1 MSEIFLCGG
10 AADATV
16 LSNVFID
23 EYLKDANDAQ
33 LKVYLFLVR
42 CLQAGDPVSISDMAD
57 RFNHTEKDI
66 LRALCYWEKCGVL
79 TLKLSPDRT
88 TLQQIRLLPLSKLQR
103 QTDAARDADFSAKQ
117 ASGRISRD
125 TGRLADTTLGADTG
139 RFDDAARS
147 TNAALLG
154 DMARGSDAALL
165 GAAANAT
172 DAPSGRTAAP
182 QIRSV
187 TMLSHQSLEPA
198 NPYAKPAYSLD
209 ELKSFQQQENT
220 AQLIFIAEQ
229 YLGRT
234 LSPADMKS
242 ILFFTDKL
250 HFSDDLIDY
259 LLQYCV
265 ERGKKDFRYIEKVAI
280 AWAEAGITTPAEAE
294 GHVSR
299 YDKNVYSIMNALGK
313 TNTPARN
320 ELAYIRRWTEEFHF
334 ELDVILEA
342 CGRTVLA
349 TDRHRFAYA
358 DSILAAWYKAGVH
371 HVSDIARLDSSHQK
385 ERPARSGST
394 AEYNSFMH
402 SSYDF
407 DALEEALLK
416 Q

>member
-42 CLQAGDPVSISDMAD
+42 RLQAGDPVSISDMAD

-88 TLQQIRLLPLSKLQR
+88 TLQQIRLLPLSKGTR
-103 QTDAARDADFSAKQ
+103 QDAGQADFSTEQ
-117 ASGRISRD
+117 TTGHISRD
-125 TGRLADTTLGADTG
+125 VGRLADTTRSSDTE
-139 RFDDAARS
+139 RFGDAARNS
-147 TNAALLG
+147 EQGA
-154 DMARGSDAALL
+154 DATLP
-165 GAAANAT
+165 GAAAYDTSNTAA
-172 DAPSGRTAAP
+172 APSGRTAAP
-182 QIRSV
+182 QIRSI

-198 NPYAKPAYSLD
+198 DPYAKPAYSLD

-280 AWAEAGITTPAEAE
+280 AWAEAGITTPAQAE

-313 TNTPARN
+313 TNT
-320 ELAYIRRWTEEFHF
+320 
-334 ELDVILEA
+334 V
-342 CGRTVLA
+342 
-349 TDRHRFAYA
+349 
-358 DSILAAWYKAGVH
+358 
-371 HVSDIARLDSSHQK
+371 
-385 ERPARSGST
+385 
-394 AEYNSFMH
+394 
-402 SSYDF
+402 
-407 DALEEALLK
+407 
-416 Q
+416 

>member
-1 MSEIFLCGG
+1 
-10 AADATV
+10 
-16 LSNVFID
+16 
-23 EYLKDANDAQ
+23 
-33 LKVYLFLVR
+33 
-42 CLQAGDPVSISDMAD
+42 
-57 RFNHTEKDI
+57 
-66 LRALCYWEKCGVL
+66 
-79 TLKLSPDRT
+79 
-88 TLQQIRLLPLSKLQR
+88 
-103 QTDAARDADFSAKQ
+103 
-117 ASGRISRD
+117 
-125 TGRLADTTLGADTG
+125 
-139 RFDDAARS
+139 
-147 TNAALLG
+147 
-154 DMARGSDAALL
+154 
-165 GAAANAT
+165 
-172 DAPSGRTAAP
+172 
-182 QIRSV
+182 
-187 TMLSHQSLEPA
+187 MLSHQSLEPA
-198 NPYAKPAYSLD
+198 DPYAKPAYSLD

-265 ERGKKDFRYIEKVAI
+265 DRGKKDFKYIEKVAI
-280 AWAEAGITTPAEAE
+280 AWAEAGITTPAQAE

-320 ELAYIRRWTEEFHF
+320 ELAYIRRWTEEFCF

-371 HVSDIARLDSSHQK
+371 HVADIARLDSSYQK
-385 ERPARSGST
+385 ERASRPARSGST

>member
-1 MSEIFLCGG
+1 MGNILLCGG

-23 EYLKDANDAQ
+23 EYVKDANDAQ

-42 CLQAGDPVSISDMAD
+42 KMQAGEPVSVSDMAD
-57 RFNHTEKDI
+57 RYNHTEKDI
-66 LRALCYWEKCGVL
+66 LRALCYWEKRGVL
-79 TLKLSPDRT
+79 ALTLSPEK
-88 TLQQIRLLPLSKLQR
+88 TLTQIRLLPLAAPSSGSGISETGAASPETLMASA
-103 QTDAARDADFSAKQ
+103 QTASPDSLMASYQAASPDGLMTSAQ
-117 ASGRISRD
+117 AVPQDSPIASGQPVSSGASVPLTVSRQ
-125 TGRLADTTLGADTG
+125 
-139 RFDDAARS
+139 S
-147 TNAALLG
+147 
-154 DMARGSDAALL
+154 
-165 GAAANAT
+165 
-172 DAPSGRTAAP
+172 AAP
-182 QIRSV
+182 A
-187 TMLSHQSLEPA
+187 PA
-198 NPYAKPAYSLD
+198 FEKPAYTLD
-209 ELKSFQQQENT
+209 ELRSFQQQENT

-234 LSPADMKS
+234 LSPSDMKS
-242 ILFFTDKL
+242 ILFFTDRL

-280 AWAEAGITTPAEAE
+280 AWAESGITTPAEAE

-313 TNTPARN
+313 TNAPARN
-320 ELAYIRRWTEEFHF
+320 ELAYIQRWIQEFGF
-334 ELDVILEA
+334 SLDIILEA

-358 DSILAAWYKAGVH
+358 DSILSAWYKAGVH
-371 HVSDIARLDSSHQK
+371 HISDIAGLDTSFQK
-385 ERPARSGST
+385 ERASRPAKNGST
-394 AEYNSFMH
+394 AEYNRFMH

-416 Q
+416 

>member
-1 MSEIFLCGG
+1 MMPQSGKERQMGNILLCGG

-23 EYLKDANDAQ
+23 EYVKDANDAQ

-42 CLQAGDPVSISDMAD
+42 KMQAGEPVSISDMAD
-57 RFNHTEKDI
+57 RYNHTEKDI
-66 LRALCYWEKCGVL
+66 LRALCYWEKRGVL
-79 TLKLSPDRT
+79 ALTLSPEK
-88 TLQQIRLLPLSKLQR
+88 TLTQIRLLPL
-103 QTDAARDADFSAKQ
+103 ADPS
-117 ASGRISRD
+117 SGSVISE
-125 TGRLADTTLGADTG
+125 
-139 RFDDAARS
+139 
-147 TNAALLG
+147 
-154 DMARGSDAALL
+154 
-165 GAAANAT
+165 
-172 DAPSGRTAAP
+172 AAP
-182 QIRSV
+182 TSPETLMASV
-187 TMLSHQSLEPA
+187 QAASSDGLTASVQAAPPDSLVASAQSSGSGVSVPLTLSRQSAGPA
-198 NPYAKPAYSLD
+198 PVFEKPAYTLD
-209 ELKSFQQQENT
+209 ELRSFQQQENT

-234 LSPADMKS
+234 LSPSDMKS
-242 ILFFTDKL
+242 ILFFTDRL

-280 AWAEAGITTPAEAE
+280 AWAESGITTPAEAE

-313 TNTPARN
+313 TNPPARN
-320 ELAYIRRWTEEFHF
+320 ELAYIQRWIQEFGF
-334 ELDVILEA
+334 SLDIILEA

-358 DSILAAWYKAGVH
+358 DSILSAWHKAGVH
-371 HVSDIARLDSSHQK
+371 HISDIAGLDTSFQK
-385 ERPARSGST
+385 ERASRPAKSDSA
-394 AEYNSFMH
+394 AEYNRFMH

-416 Q
+416 